1 MKGEPAEQGIRFGLS
16 GAEPGISGGGSRGT
30 WLYQF
35 KALLPTLITVY
46 TAAVALLLALVVIRL
61 QVGIQISYFTSD
73 PSATVGE
80 PSYIGLVSN
89 VGILLWSGAAA
100 LCFFAFAVLRRRI
113 PNEKKLSS
121 FLLFSGLLT
130 TLLLLDDLFLL
141 HSNVLG
147 SLDVPNWLI
156 LAGYLALGFL
166 YLVRFAGTIRETE
179 YIPLIFALGFFGLSA
194 VIDAT
199 PGNYSGQQLA
209 EEGAKLLGIV
219 SWAVYLVRVSLYA
232 ADRAYGSPTWR

>member
-1 MKGEPAEQGIRFGLS
+1 MKGEPVEHGIRFGIS
-16 GAEPGISGGGSRGT
+16 GAEPGTSGGGSRGT

-35 KALLPTLITVY
+35 KALLPTLIPVY

-61 QVGIQISYFTSD
+61 QAGIQISYFTSD

-100 LCFFAFAVLRRRI
+100 LCFFAFAMLRRRI

-141 HSNVLG
+141 HSNVHG

-156 LAGYLALGFL
+156 LAGYMAIGFL
-166 YLVRFAGTIRETE
+166 YLIRFAATIRETE
-179 YIPLIFALGFFGLSA
+179 YVPLIFALGFFGLSA
-194 VIDAT
+194 VVDAT

-232 ADRAYGSPTWR
+232 ADRAYGRPTWR